1 MFDEYFY
8 KSRRDSFDTFR
19 LYYWTILLT
28 VFLLEC

>member
-19 LYYWTILLT
+19 WTILLT